1 MQRKKCNYYIEQ
13 NRIYMVNT
21 RRSNNQ
27 AQQAAQALLSL
38 RNSGNRANQG
48 ANAGSSNNNL
58 PRAFVA
64 NQGRNSSWFQE
75 LMKFNANQNNFC
87 IPKRGTPDYNKIMAE
102 VRKRVPA
109 RRSRRNSA
117 PAGASSSGQARNS
130 RRASAP
136 PAPAG
141 PPPVPAGPS
150 SSGASSRPQRQ
161 RNPVNRYKNR

>member
-1 MQRKKCNYYIEQ
+1 
-13 NRIYMVNT
+13 MVNT

-27 AQQAAQALLSL
+27 VQQAAQALLSL

-48 ANAGSSNNNL
+48 ANAGSSSNNL

-87 IPKRGTPDYNKIMAE
+87 IPKRGTPDYNKIMTE

-136 PAPAG
+136 P
-141 PPPVPAGPS
+141 VPAGPS
-150 SSGASSRPQRQ
+150 SSGSSSRPQRQ

>member
-1 MQRKKCNYYIEQ
+1 
-13 NRIYMVNT
+13 MVNT

-27 AQQAAQALLSL
+27 VQQAAQALLSL
-38 RNSGNRANQG
+38 RISGNRGNQG

-87 IPKRGTPDYNKIMAE
+87 IPKRGTPDYNKIMTE
-102 VRKRVPA
+102 VKKRVPA

-117 PAGASSSGQARNS
+117 PPAGSSSSSQARNS

-136 PAPAG
+136 P
-141 PPPVPAGPS
+141 VPAGPS
-150 SSGASSRPQRQ
+150 SSGSSSRPQRQ
-161 RNPVNRYKNR
+161 RNPVVRYKNR